1 MRKLDL
7 FVGFNQLLYDYF
19 ETERQIV
26 FKYNIIA
33 SGKDILEPKQSAGCY
48 YINKINQD
56 EMRLH
61 MKLFKQL

>member
-33 SGKDILEPKQSAGCY
+33 SGKDILEPKQSAG
-48 YINKINQD
+48 NKTNILKKSTI
-56 EMRLH
+56 RG
-61 MKLFKQL
+61 

>member
-33 SGKDILEPKQSAGCY
+33 SGKDILETKQSAG
-48 YINKINQD
+48 NKTNILKKSTI
-56 EMRLH
+56 RG
-61 MKLFKQL
+61 